1 MVGVSERGFAAK
13 LVAQYGIRSA
23 VIISVKEGE
32 LDGHSFQ
39 SPW

>member
-1 MVGVSERGFAAK
+1 MVGVSVGEFVAK
-13 LVAQYGIRSA
+13 LVANYAIRSA

-32 LDGHSFQ
+32 VDGPSFQ

>member
-1 MVGVSERGFAAK
+1 MGGFAAK
-13 LVAQYGIRSA
+13 LVAHYAIRSS

-32 LDGHSFQ
+32 VDGHSFQ